1 MTLKV
6 PFIKCSCINYNCKLF
21 NCDVQVSH
29 IEYYC
34 ISSHYA
40 VRKNL
45 APSFLKC
52 FLADPIEKQEN
63 IEMSDPNS
71 EKEKAKPAQPPKK
84 EPSRVN

>member
-1 MTLKV
+1 MYRLV
-6 PFIKCSCINYNCKLF
+6 ILNIIVFLY
-21 NCDVQVSH
+21 SH
-29 IEYYC
+29 
-34 ISSHYA
+34 SA

-63 IEMSDPNS
+63 IEMSDPKS
-71 EKEKAKPAQPPKK
+71 EKDKAKPAQPPKK